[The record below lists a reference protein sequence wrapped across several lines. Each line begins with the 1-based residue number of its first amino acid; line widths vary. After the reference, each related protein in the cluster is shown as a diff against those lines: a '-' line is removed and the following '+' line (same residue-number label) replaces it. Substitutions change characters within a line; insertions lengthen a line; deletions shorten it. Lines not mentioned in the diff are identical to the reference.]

1 MFSERI
7 EEHLRPHGSIDL
19 VEEKPIS
26 PLSRHILGE
35 DGRERIGGIEY
46 FNREV
51 LSKAQQT

>member
-1 MFSERI
+1 MFFERT
-7 EEHLRPHGSIDL
+7 EEHPRPQKSIDL

-46 FNREV
+46 SVREV